1 MKFVDISGGTF
12 DQADYKEGSIIQ
24 GSGNVFD
31 TLTGKVEVVTIKA
44 EALVNQLLKIVQKV
58 NMNKLDLLLDN
69 INKLSIDTN
78 LLVNDF
84 KTELPKLLK
93 KSNKILH
100 KAEYKIDSTVQNIDE
115 LTLNLNKNLNEANI
129 KNLSENTNQLLIEH
143 KKLTQQV
150 QKDLKISKIPQT
162 VKRFRKT
169 LRTAE
174 TILKHMDVTVLQG
187 REDVVKSL
195 RSLKDGLENFEEF
208 TRIIKENPYLIFN
221 RQVKSE
227 VEIGGK

>member
-1 MKFVDISGGTF
+1 
-12 DQADYKEGSIIQ
+12 
-24 GSGNVFD
+24 
-31 TLTGKVEVVTIKA
+31 
-44 EALVNQLLKIVQKV
+44 
-58 NMNKLDLLLDN
+58 MNKLDLLLDN